1 MQQKAAINLWGLLYT
16 WTNSHALS
24 LCYCLWFLTPLW
36 LILPAISIS
45 HVIQIYFQFC
55 FFPHTKWWPPSVHAP
70 GSSLI
75 LFQSE
80 AESYQPWQSFMTWL
94 GYLRRM
100 DTWKEMKLNTGKSK
114 VLDPSALSEA
124 WLRYGGE
131 GEPQAKTAKWPSLPD
146 SVLKENNFP
155 YITESKV

>member
-1 MQQKAAINLWGLLYT
+1 
-16 WTNSHALS
+16 
-24 LCYCLWFLTPLW
+24 
-36 LILPAISIS
+36 
-45 HVIQIYFQFC
+45 
-55 FFPHTKWWPPSVHAP
+55 
-70 GSSLI
+70 
-75 LFQSE
+75 
-80 AESYQPWQSFMTWL
+80 
-94 GYLRRM
+94 M